1 MQEERRGS
9 YRGQLA
15 HADCAELA
23 VRELLSALLWEPVE
37 ERFEPRRLPASSSTA
52 LQAFYAQ
59 ANPNT

>member
-1 MQEERRGS
+1 MQEERRG
-9 YRGQLA
+9 YRGQRA

-37 ERFEPRRLPASSSTA
+37 ERFEPRRLPASSSAA

>member
-1 MQEERRGS
+1 
-9 YRGQLA
+9 
-15 HADCAELA
+15 

-37 ERFEPRRLPASSSTA
+37 ERFEPSRLPASSRAA